1 MMAGEPPG
9 ESNPMAAAADTAVDA
24 PYRDRKR
31 HAWLVSILVPA
42 SIGIAPVLSLL
53 TGQYW
58 VLWLPLAFFYG
69 IAPIIDMILGED
81 RSNPPE
87 SAVARLEADR
97 YYRLVT
103 YAVGPV
109 VWLSFTFGVWFLSR
123 HHLPFHGV
131 LATILSTGA
140 IGGFCINLGHE
151 MGHKP
156 DPLRRWLAKLV
167 LVPTG
172 YGHFI
177 VEHNLGHHRDVATAD
192 DPASSRMGETIY
204 SFVLREM
211 PGALKRAWDIES
223 ARLTRLGKSRFSLD
237 NQVIQPMALTL
248 IYWALLTGW
257 LGPQVLPLLLAISFW
272 ANFQLTSANYVE
284 HYGLLRRRLADGRLE
299 RVEPRHSWNSNHV
312 FSNWATFHLQRHS
325 DHHAHPMR
333 SYQSLRHFQGVP
345 ELPNGYF
352 GMFLIS
358 YLPPLWFRIMDPL
371 LLKAVGRDPARIN
384 FQPRRRDVLIHRY
397 GLSDKPAV

>member
-1 MMAGEPPG
+1 MAH
-9 ESNPMAAAADTAVDA
+9 AADTAADA

-42 SIGIAPVLSLL
+42 SIGIAPVLSLVS
-53 TGQYW
+53 GQYW

-69 IAPIIDMILGED
+69 IAPIIDMVLGED

-87 SAVARLEADR
+87 SAVARLEADP

-103 YAVGPV
+103 YAVVPV
-109 VWLSFTFGVWFLSR
+109 VWLSFTFGVWFLAR
-123 HHLPFHGV
+123 HQLPFHGV

-172 YGHFI
+172 YGHFV
-177 VEHNLGHHRDVATAD
+177 VEHNLGHHRDVATAE

-211 PGALKRAWDIES
+211 PGALKRAWDIEA
-223 ARLTRLGKSRFSLD
+223 ARLTRQGKSRVSLD

-248 IYWALLTGW
+248 IYWTLLTFW
-257 LGPQVLPLLLAISFW
+257 LGPQAPPLLLAISLW
-272 ANFQLTSANYVE
+272 ANFQLTSANYIE

-333 SYQSLRHFQGVP
+333 SYQSLRHFQDVP

-352 GMFLIS
+352 GMFLVS
-358 YLPPLWFRIMDPL
+358 YLPPLWFRVMDPL
-371 LLKAVGRDPARIN
+371 LLKAVNRDPSRIN
-384 FQPRRRDVLIHRY
+384 FQPGRRDALVRRY
-397 GLSDKPAV
+397 GLVDSPAA